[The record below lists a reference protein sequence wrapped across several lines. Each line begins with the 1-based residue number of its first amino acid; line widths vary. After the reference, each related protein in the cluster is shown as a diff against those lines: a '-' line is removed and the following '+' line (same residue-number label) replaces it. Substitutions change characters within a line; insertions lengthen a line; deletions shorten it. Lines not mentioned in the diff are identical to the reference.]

1 LGEKLGKGAFS
12 GVYVDPRNP
21 DVVTRVSRIPQ
32 GDRKFELAALDDAV
46 GRQLL
51 SEIEDA
57 DGYFRVTRRDGNP
70 FVVTDATDPSKRY
83 LIVQEQNIASE
94 VDGRTITNAQQ
105 RFKNREPNEAEL
117 LTMQLAV
124 REINQNGL
132 IWTDHK
138 RANFDIVPDS
148 DSATGHRMVIFDTGG
163 FKPMSGADEQLRWRN
178 ARQWQQF
185 FDGSQDKAEVFSQQ
199 IRFLYTI
206 DDRAYGQNEVFYFS
220 PGANRKRTAY
230 LALNELDPDGFAA
243 HVDTMS
249 QQLGETISY
258 APPGR

>member
-1 LGEKLGKGAFS
+1 
-12 GVYVDPRNP
+12 
-21 DVVTRVSRIPQ
+21 
-32 GDRKFELAALDDAV
+32 
-46 GRQLL
+46 
-51 SEIEDA
+51 
-57 DGYFRVTRRDGNP
+57 
-70 FVVTDATDPSKRY
+70 
-83 LIVQEQNIASE
+83 
-94 VDGRTITNAQQ
+94 
-105 RFKNREPNEAEL
+105 
-117 LTMQLAV
+117 
-124 REINQNGL
+124 
-132 IWTDHK
+132 
-138 RANFDIVPDS
+138 
-148 DSATGHRMVIFDTGG
+148 MVIVDTGG